1 MLILLVDDEEAIVNI
16 LRSLLKEKGHDVL
29 SARNGQEALGRLNQ
43 VKFDLVISDIYMP
56 VMDGIKFHDA
66 MRAMP
71 ENAKLPF
78 LFISGYDD
86 KYTAG
91 AVRDPRYDGFWEKG
105 KSVDLLMSWV
115 DYFALPEKKR
125 PPRRPDGVLV
135 PPFVD
140 EHPEN
145 VQPKPDRKGGE
156 TPSR

>member
-16 LRSLLKEKGHDVL
+16 LRSLLQEKKHDVL
-29 SARNGQEALGRLNQ
+29 SARNGQEALERMKR

-66 MRAMP
+66 LRTLP
-71 ENAKLPF
+71 EYARVPF

-91 AVRDPRYDGFWEKG
+91 AVRDPRYEGFWEKG
-105 KSVDLLMSWV
+105 KSVDLLLSWV

-145 VQPKPDRKGGE
+145 VQAKRGKEGE
-156 TPSR
+156 TPS

>member
-16 LRSLLKEKGHDVL
+16 LRSLLQEKKHDVL
-29 SARNGQEALGRLNQ
+29 SARNGHEALERVKR

-66 MRAMP
+66 VRALP
-71 ENAKLPF
+71 EYAKVPF

-91 AVRDPRYDGFWEKG
+91 AVRDPRYEGFWEKG
-105 KSVDLLMSWV
+105 KSVDLLLSWV
-115 DYFALPEKKR
+115 DYFALSEKKR
-125 PPRRPDGVLV
+125 PPRRPDGVLI

-145 VQPKPDRKGGE
+145 VQAKREKEGD
-156 TPSR
+156 TTS